1 MHIFTRAMRIFFT
14 FILGSM
20 FTVGVSAQI
29 DEIIVTANKREQSL
43 QDIPMTVS
51 VATAQ
56 QIERSAIVD
65 LMDLGAAVPTLRVNQ
80 LQNSAQTNFVI
91 RGYGNGA
98 NNPGIEP
105 AVGIYIDG
113 VSRTRAS
120 SAIGDLPGVERVEV
134 LSGPQSTLF
143 GKNASAGVISI
154 TTKLPEKEFGGM
166 VSATVGNH
174 GARIVKG
181 TLTGGIS
188 DTLSFRVSASSNEMD
203 GFTTNL
209 LDGSDM
215 NNRDRHAI
223 RGQLMWEPSDDL
235 SVRIIADTS
244 EIDEECCGA
253 AMLQIGAYGPL
264 LSLLAGGRSA
274 PVDPQSRNVYAN
286 YSPSNKLDGDGISM
300 HIKYDL
306 GFATL
311 TSITAQLDQEARS
324 TFDADFSATKI
335 LAENRLEYD
344 FDHFTQEFR
353 LTSNDDGPIQ
363 WTVGAYYSDE
373 DVETFRNVT
382 YGDQIFPF
390 ADALITAGLSSA
402 IGAQATAGYL
412 ASGAPPAGAAAFAAS
427 AVQATLAPVGGSGIN
442 FVGAAFGACL
452 VNGVPCSAVFF
463 VPNSGDEGEFF
474 TQSSKSLSFF
484 GQMDYALTDNLTITL
499 GLNHTDDKKDVVGR
513 VQVNDPFAALPLA
526 LAGLQSLEG
535 LQFFKAFTS
544 YGGPN
549 DAEPGVFD
557 SDDTTHTFRL
567 AYDISDDTTV
577 YASHSTGFKA
587 QSANLSIDGRTP
599 YSRSADPEEATSY
612 EIGLKMQFANGYL
625 NMAYF
630 HQSIE
635 GFQSNVFTGTGFN
648 LANAGEE
655 THEGVEVDM
664 VMALSENFVVNFS
677 GIFID
682 AVYDDFKQGAC
693 DATGLAEAEF
703 QCPLLADG
711 SRADFL
717 DYTGLDPAGVHDI
730 SFNANAT
737 YSFDINDGM
746 EGFMRLEYLHEEDV
760 KLADLI
766 PKNLASRGSD
776 NINAS
781 FGVSSER
788 GGWSAMIWG
797 RNLTDHKSLISA
809 FPTTAAPGSY
819 SGYPTAPR
827 TYGITVRKNF

>member
-1 MHIFTRAMRIFFT
+1 MHIFATAKRTFFT
-14 FILGSM
+14 FLMGSI
-20 FTVGVSAQI
+20 FSVGVSAQI

-56 QIERSAIVD
+56 QIKRSAIID
-65 LMDLGAAVPTLRVNQ
+65 LIDLGAAVPTLRVNQ

-253 AMLQIGAYGPL
+253 AMLQIGDYGPL
-264 LSLLAGGRSA
+264 LSFLAGGQSA

-311 TSITAQLDQEARS
+311 TSITAQLDQEAKS

-335 LAENRLEYD
+335 LAENRVEYD

-353 LTSNDDGPIQ
+353 LTSNSDGPLQ
-363 WTVGAYYSDE
+363 WTLGAYYADE

-390 ADALITAGLSSA
+390 ADALITAGLSGDWSRGYSRLFGFRRA
-402 IGAQATAGYL
+402 SSGRRRLCRRCGASHIGACWRVGY
-412 ASGAPPAGAAAFAAS
+412 
-427 AVQATLAPVGGSGIN
+427 
-442 FVGAAFGACL
+442 
-452 VNGVPCSAVFF
+452 
-463 VPNSGDEGEFF
+463 
-474 TQSSKSLSFF
+474 QSS
-484 GQMDYALTDNLTITL
+484 
-499 GLNHTDDKKDVVGR
+499 
-513 VQVNDPFAALPLA
+513 
-526 LAGLQSLEG
+526 
-535 LQFFKAFTS
+535 
-544 YGGPN
+544 
-549 DAEPGVFD
+549 
-557 SDDTTHTFRL
+557 
-567 AYDISDDTTV
+567 
-577 YASHSTGFKA
+577 
-587 QSANLSIDGRTP
+587 
-599 YSRSADPEEATSY
+599 
-612 EIGLKMQFANGYL
+612 
-625 NMAYF
+625 
-630 HQSIE
+630 
-635 GFQSNVFTGTGFN
+635 
-648 LANAGEE
+648 
-655 THEGVEVDM
+655 
-664 VMALSENFVVNFS
+664 
-677 GIFID
+677 
-682 AVYDDFKQGAC
+682 
-693 DATGLAEAEF
+693 
-703 QCPLLADG
+703 
-711 SRADFL
+711 
-717 DYTGLDPAGVHDI
+717 
-730 SFNANAT
+730 
-737 YSFDINDGM
+737 
-746 EGFMRLEYLHEEDV
+746 
-760 KLADLI
+760 
-766 PKNLASRGSD
+766 
-776 NINAS
+776 
-781 FGVSSER
+781 
-788 GGWSAMIWG
+788 WG
-797 RNLTDHKSLISA
+797 RLSGLVWLMVFPVARYSLCLILATRENSSLNPVSHYH
-809 FPTTAAPGSY
+809 FLGRWTM
-819 SGYPTAPR
+819 R
-827 TYGITVRKNF
+827 

>member
-1 MHIFTRAMRIFFT
+1 MHIFAIAKRTFFT
-14 FILGSM
+14 VIIGSI
-20 FTVGVSAQI
+20 FTSGASAQI

-56 QIERSAIVD
+56 QIERSAI
-65 LMDLGAAVPTLRVNQ
+65 MDLIDLGSAVPTLRVNQ

-166 VSATVGNH
+166 VSATVGNY
-174 GARIVKG
+174 GARVVKG

-188 DTLSFRVSASSNEMD
+188 DTLSCRVSASSNEMD

-235 SVRIIADTS
+235 SVRIIADSS

-253 AMLQIGAYGPL
+253 AMLKIGDYGPL
-264 LSLLAGGRSA
+264 LSLLAGGQSA

-306 GFATL
+306 GFATR
-311 TSITAQLDQEARS
+311 TSITAQLDQEAKS

-335 LAENRLEYD
+335 LAENRVEYD

-353 LTSNDDGPIQ
+353 LTSNSDGPLQ
-363 WTVGAYYSDE
+363 WTLGAYYSDE

-390 ADALITAGLSSA
+390 ADALITAGLSQA
-402 IGAQATAGYL
+402 IGAQA
-412 ASGAPPAGAAAFAAS
+412 
-427 AVQATLAPVGGSGIN
+427 LAPFGGSGIN

-484 GQMDYALTDNLTITL
+484 GQMDYALTDNLTMTL
-499 GLNHTDDKKDVVGR
+499 GLNHTDDKKDVVGY

-526 LAGLQSLEG
+526 AAGLQSLEG
-535 LQFFKAFTS
+535 LQYFKGFTS

-567 AYDISDDTTV
+567 AYDISDDTTI
-577 YASHSTGFKA
+577 YAGHSTGFKA

-599 YSRSADPEEATSY
+599 YGRSADPEEATSY
-612 EIGLKMQFANGYL
+612 EIGLKMQFDNGYL

-630 HQSIE
+630 NQSIE

-655 THEGVEVDM
+655 THKGIEIDM
-664 VMALSENFVVNFS
+664 MMALSENFVINFS

-693 DATGLAEAEF
+693 DSTGLAEAEF

-737 YSFDINDGM
+737 YSFDISDGM
-746 EGFMRLEYLHEEDV
+746 AGFMRLEYLHEEDV

-766 PKNLASRGSD
+766 PENLASRGTD

-827 TYGITVRKNF
+827 TYGITVRKDF